1 MMSEHDICEL
11 LSSLLPSGRLNRCF
25 ESDAEVL
32 DFEGRR
38 CLFTTDE
45 FSAEDLF
52 RENDP
57 YALGWNIAV
66 GGISD
71 ILASGGRPLFY
82 AHALTVERRWTGEY
96 VSQFGCG
103 VRDALVASGTRFI
116 GGDCGRSEIW
126 RCTVSVIGSCEGPP
140 VLRLGAV
147 PGDLIYLSGSVGAGN
162 LEAALTL
169 DLASASDVQRPPRI
183 SEFGFPSASGASD
196 FGSRVRFPLRL
207 AEAAVMRK
215 HASACMDTSDGV
227 CAALNTLADLNGCG
241 FTVASLPY
249 LPAGVRYLEQIGL
262 PTPLLFLG
270 ECGEYE
276 LLFAVKP
283 QHEAMLLE
291 EARNTGLGFHR
302 LGVFTTNGRELREG
316 GRTLDLGSLRLH
328 ARDFEHPQ
336 QYLTALLHWL
346 EEQWPSAPRV
356 ER

>member
-25 ESDAEVL
+25 ESDAEIL

-52 RENDP
+52 QESDP
-57 YALGWNIAV
+57 YCLGWNIAV

-82 AHALTVERRWTGEY
+82 AHALTVDRRWDAKY
-96 VSQFGCG
+96 LSQFGCG
-103 VRDALVASGTRFI
+103 VRDVLLASGTRFI
-116 GGDCGRSEIW
+116 GGDCGRSETW

-140 VLRLGAV
+140 VLRRGAA
-147 PGDLIYLSGSVGAGN
+147 PGDIIYLSGSVGAGN

-169 DLASASDVQRPPRI
+169 HGSAEPIRTQ
-183 SEFGFPSASGASD
+183 FA
-196 FGSRVRFPLRL
+196 VRGT
-207 AEAAVMRK
+207 EAAVMRK
-215 HASACMDTSDGV
+215 YAAACMDTSDGV

-241 FTVASLPY
+241 YAVENPPY
-249 LPAGVRYLEQIGL
+249 LPAGVRHLEAAGW
-262 PTPLLFLG
+262 PGTLLFLG

-283 QHEAMLLE
+283 QHEAMLLA
-291 EARNTGLGFHR
+291 EARSAGLVFHR
-302 LGVFTTNGRELREG
+302 LGAFMPSGRVLREG
-316 GRTLDLGSLRLH
+316 GRTLDLSSLRMH
-328 ARDFEHPQ
+328 ARDFEQPQ
-336 QYLTALLHWL
+336 QYLQALLQWL
-346 EEQWPSAPRV
+346 GQQRASALQAPGK
-356 ER
+356 ERI